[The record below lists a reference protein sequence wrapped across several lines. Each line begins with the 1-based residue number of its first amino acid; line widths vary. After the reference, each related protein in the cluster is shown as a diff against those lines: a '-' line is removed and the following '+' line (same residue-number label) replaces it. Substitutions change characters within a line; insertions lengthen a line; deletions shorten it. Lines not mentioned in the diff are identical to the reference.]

1 MPINANLPVGK
12 PDTTPD
18 KSAHTAGVPG
28 GNAPGNFKKEPGHI
42 DTSQQGS
49 GRPTGKATA
58 RRSTSINPG
67 PKNPID
73 PRMPNLPP
81 P

>member
-1 MPINANLPVGK
+1 MNDIKVGRA
-12 PDTTPD
+12 DTSPD
-18 KSAHTAGVPG
+18 KSAHSAGVHQ
-28 GNAPGNFKKEPGHI
+28 GNAPGSFDSEPGHI
-42 DTSQQGS
+42 STRAQGA

-67 PKNPID
+67 ARDPID

-81 P
+81 A